1 MRGKGEG
8 WAGWGCEQQLLD
20 TWAVVYTLKLHL
32 GIIGTGA
39 IH

>member
-8 WAGWGCEQQLLD
+8 GGGGGCEQQLLD